1 LCFVAL
7 IAALAVARTRP
18 FLLER
23 YKRLREASDVYALP
37 PPEQTVV
44 FSLGYRAALADLL
57 FAHVLVAYGLHFQD
71 KRRFDF
77 VGRYIDTMNALD
89 PIFVEPYRFA
99 DTLLVIS
106 PTPPRLEDY
115 VKAKEILERGVKN
128 LPYNTELWLVAG
140 QYMAYVAR
148 PHLPDEAMKARW
160 GKRGAELLARACELA
175 SENESI
181 PYHCISA
188 ARLFHKAGEREAA
201 IRSLERLLA
210 VTDDPEIE
218 RLALGYLAKHL
229 SEREEER
236 QQARR
241 QAFRERWGKDLAFA
255 SKDLLLVIGPD
266 FDTSLCAGP
275 DRPEGHECATSWR
288 DWAQRV
294 DRSDD

>member
-18 FLLER
+18 LLVDR
-23 YKRLREASDVYALP
+23 YRRLHEASDFYPLP
-37 PPEQTVV
+37 SPEQTVV
-44 FSLGYRAALADLL
+44 LSLGYRAALADLL
-57 FAHVLVAYGLHFQD
+57 FAHVLVSYGLHFQD

-106 PTPPRLEDY
+106 PKAPRLEDY
-115 VKAKEILERGVKN
+115 VKAKDILERGIAN
-128 LPYNTELWLVAG
+128 LPYDTELWLVAG

-175 SENESI
+175 SENEAI

-236 QQARR
+236 QQTRR

-255 SKDLLLVIGPD
+255 SKDLLLVLGPD
-266 FDTSLCAGP
+266 FDTSRCAGP
-275 DRPEGHECATSWR
+275 EHAKQPECATSWR
-288 DWAQRV
+288 DWAQQIDGNER
-294 DRSDD
+294 